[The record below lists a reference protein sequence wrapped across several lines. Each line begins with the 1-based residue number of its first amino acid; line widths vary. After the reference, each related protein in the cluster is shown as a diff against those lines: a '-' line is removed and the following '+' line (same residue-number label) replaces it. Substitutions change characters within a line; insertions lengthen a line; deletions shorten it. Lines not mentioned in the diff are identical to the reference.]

1 MTTLRDDEIQTFAT
15 SGGQTRAQTDSDQDD
30 KDADDKDADDTDT
43 TDVDTDTTDPS

>member
-15 SGGQTRAQTDSDQDD
+15 TGGQTPEQGDSDQDD
-30 KDADDKDADDTDT
+30 KDADDTDS

>member
-15 SGGQTRAQTDSDQDD
+15 TGGQTREQADTDQDD
-30 KDADDKDADDTDT
+30 QDADDTDT

>member
-15 SGGQTRAQTDSDQDD
+15 TGGETRAQTDSDQ
-30 KDADDKDADDTDT
+30 DDKDADDTDT